1 MDLAN
6 YLQQFQGTAIQ
17 MYLMLCPP
25 SVLAVMLGMLPSST
39 VAERLYV
46 SKRMCLIG
54 TVLLF
59 TFAFFGDI
67 ILDHIFHVKGEAFQ
81 VGGGLF
87 LFTVGLKLIGS
98 KREED
103 PQSGELSKKE
113 SAKKSVSSAK
123 SPVNLDSLIIT
134 PLATPLLVGPATI
147 TATISMRL
155 ALPSGLPYKIT
166 FFTALGVT
174 MIAVYLTFWF
184 GCKFSKFL
192 TPFVL
197 MIAEK
202 LAGLFLL
209 CISIGSILNGMQ
221 KFLATC

>member
-6 YLQQFQGTAIQ
+6 YIQQFQGTAIQ

-25 SVLAVMLGMLPSST
+25 SVLAVMLGLLPNST

-54 TVLLF
+54 TGLLF

-87 LFTVGLKLIGS
+87 LFTVGLKLIGA
-98 KREED
+98 KREEEAQVD
-103 PQSGELSKKE
+103 ENSKKE
-113 SAKKSVSSAK
+113 GSKKAAPSNSSA
-123 SPVNLDSLIIT
+123 NLDSLIIT

-155 ALPSGLPYKIT
+155 ALPADLPYKIT
-166 FFTALGVT
+166 FFSALGVT
-174 MIAVYLTFWF
+174 MVAVYLTFWF